1 MGVDMDAPDMMV
13 LRTLMSWM
21 KDTSTLSKEMREA
34 SEKWA
39 GEAHKIVFGDK
50 KY

>member
-1 MGVDMDAPDMMV
+1 MDMDDPDMMV
-13 LRTLMSWM
+13 LRTLMNWM

-39 GEAHKIVFGDK
+39 EEAHKIVFGDK
-50 KY
+50 KH